1 MAGSTPVPFD
11 GVSVSFYFSGNGY
24 SSARIVHLTGEH
36 FGIIIFKQHNSNV
49 IKVFILNF
57 VSFQLLNHITFHF
70 IIFISKHPNKR
81 DKYLIHFNFF
91 SFFFILYILFHS
103 IYFSQVK
110 NSIMLPS
117 CNGLYRLTA
126 QLVDAEIANRNCNYS
141 SDRLNW
147 IKVDSL
153 LEWNASLP
161 GFFVWAECLITRLF
175 TC

>member
-1 MAGSTPVPFD
+1 MGSTFFGRVDMGLLGSPMGPLGLPD
-11 GVSVSFYFSGNGY
+11 LIS
-24 SSARIVHLTGEH
+24 H
-36 FGIIIFKQHNSNV
+36 FTLFSNV
-49 IKVFILNF
+49 IEVFILNF
-57 VSFQLLNHITFHF
+57 VSFQLSNHITFHF
-70 IIFISKHPNKR
+70 IIFISKHPSKR

-126 QLVDAEIANRNCNYS
+126 QLVDADIANRNCNYS

-153 LEWNASLP
+153 LE
-161 GFFVWAECLITRLF
+161 
-175 TC
+175 